1 MWFTR
6 PHSISSSMG
15 TIHNQA
21 IVSPHFLPSRPLL
34 LSLLGPILFLG
45 APFLLLLCLSCLQIE
60 AGAWLLQ
67 GQTRNVMA
75 YLLFDFSS
83 GPWGDTT
90 LLLWPSFVAP
100 QANGSIQP
108 SKHPMACRYEIL
120 AITEVG
126 RLGSGW
132 KTFPI
137 DHSRVWWTC
146 LRKID
151 PTHWFFFYQRISWM
165 QFKSQYFLPCTVFSS
180 WRNCE
185 ASQPMRDTEKS
196 CKSLLAPSGKG
207 NCFYVKLVF
216 KCKVSFVL
224 GVLYPLINPLNQYSL
239 PPRPSGPLHLLIEG
253 FFFLEEQALRY
264 SICFLSYCMESR
276 I

>member
-6 PHSISSSMG
+6 PHSISSSVG
-15 TIHNQA
+15 IVYNQA
-21 IVSPHFLPSRPLL
+21 VGLSTHPSSQPLL
-34 LSLLGPILFLG
+34 LSLLGPILFLCL
-45 APFLLLLCLSCLQIE
+45 PFFFLLHLPWLQIE

-67 GQTRNVMA
+67 GQTHNVMA
-75 YLLFDFSS
+75 YLLFDFSPR
-83 GPWGDTT
+83 PWGDTT

-108 SKHPMACRYEIL
+108 SKRPMRCRYEIL

-151 PTHWFFFYQRISWM
+151 LTHWFF
-165 QFKSQYFLPCTVFSS
+165 
-180 WRNCE
+180 
-185 ASQPMRDTEKS
+185 
-196 CKSLLAPSGKG
+196 
-207 NCFYVKLVF
+207 
-216 KCKVSFVL
+216 
-224 GVLYPLINPLNQYSL
+224 
-239 PPRPSGPLHLLIEG
+239 
-253 FFFLEEQALRY
+253 
-264 SICFLSYCMESR
+264 LSENLMNA